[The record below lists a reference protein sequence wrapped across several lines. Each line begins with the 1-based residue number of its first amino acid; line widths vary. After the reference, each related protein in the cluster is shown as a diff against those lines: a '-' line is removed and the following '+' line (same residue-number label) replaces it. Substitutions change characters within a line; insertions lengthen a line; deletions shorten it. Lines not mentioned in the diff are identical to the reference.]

1 MEIDFKDSN
10 EFIRMANYKEK
21 NTHGSW
27 LYASCNLD
35 KVTSEEAN
43 LNLKDKFI

>member
-10 EFIRMANYKEK
+10 EFIRMANYNEK

-35 KVTSEEAN
+35 KVTP
-43 LNLKDKFI
+43 